1 VAATAQND
9 RVGNLTLEDINS
21 SVVDTVSTSSEI
33 MKRIVS
39 KPKTWN
45 GRQKQVPIFTDNS
58 SLGVSFKGTET
69 FDTSIDMKTA
79 SMTFYPTG
87 YAQPVGVSVVER
99 SINSTPA
106 GVIDLY
112 RTSWEYAQNSMI
124 TALAN
129 IFYGYGAG
137 NDFDGFGN
145 IVDDGTTTSTYGG
158 LTRTTYPQI
167 NCGGS
172 TGIIAATAGVLDL
185 ATMNSADNAATI
197 SGNLSETP
205 NVIMSNPTVWG
216 LYESLLLPTTKAT
229 YSALGGSFI
238 SGGTAVNGQV
248 SQSDA
253 LALNGGA
260 LSLEYRGKPIVRD
273 QKTPSG
279 LMYFFNERWFEFD
292 SLSLEGLNTI
302 ATTSSVTVGAY
313 EDYKV
318 SAFQFRQFMQPVNQ
332 LAEVGI
338 FVMYGQ
344 LFCKNPNRN
353 ELISGI
359 TTT

>member
-1 VAATAQND
+1 M
-9 RVGNLTLEDINS
+9 
-21 SVVDTVSTSSEI
+21 VS
-33 MKRIVS
+33 R
-39 KPKTWN
+39 PKAWN
-45 GRQKQVPIFTDNS
+45 GRSKQVPLFTNNS
-58 SLGVSFKGTET
+58 SLGVSFKGVET
-69 FDTSIDMKTA
+69 FDTSIDMNTV

-87 YAQPVGVSVVER
+87 YAQPVGVSVIER

-129 IFYGYGAG
+129 IFYGYGVG

-145 IVDDGTTTSTYGG
+145 IVDDGTNTSSYGG
-158 LTRTTYPQI
+158 LTRSTYPQI
-167 NCGGS
+167 NAGGS
-172 TGIIAATAGVLDL
+172 TGLIAAAAGVLDL

-197 SGNLSETP
+197 SGNLAETP

-229 YSALGGSFI
+229 YGAMGGSFI
-238 SGGTAVNGQV
+238 AGGTAVQQQV

-260 LSLEYRGKPIVRD
+260 LSLEYRGKPLVRD
-273 QKTPSG
+273 QKTPAG
-279 LMYFFNERWFEFD
+279 LMYFFNERWFSFD

-302 ATTSSVTVGAY
+302 ATTSSATVGAY

-344 LFCKNPNRN
+344 LYCKNPNRN
-353 ELISGI
+353 EAITGI

>member
-1 VAATAQND
+1 MSATAAND
-9 RVGNLTLEDINS
+9 RVNNLTLEDINS

-45 GRQKQVPIFTDNS
+45 GRQKQVPIFTNNS
-58 SLGVSFKGTET
+58 SLGTSFKGTET
-69 FDTSIDMKTA
+69 FDTSIDMNTA

-124 TALAN
+124 TALAG
-129 IFYGYGAG
+129 IFYGYGTG

-145 IVDDGTTTSTYGG
+145 IVDDGTSTSTYGG
-158 LTRTTYPQI
+158 LTRTTYPTI
-167 NCGGS
+167 NAGGS
-172 TGIIAATAGVLDL
+172 TGLIAATAGVLDL

-205 NVIMSNPTVWG
+205 NVVMSNPTVWG

-229 YSALGGSFI
+229 YGALGGSFI
-238 SGGTAVNGQV
+238 SGGTAVNQQV

-260 LSLEYRGKPIVRD
+260 MSLEYRGKPIVRD

-353 ELISGI
+353 ELITGI